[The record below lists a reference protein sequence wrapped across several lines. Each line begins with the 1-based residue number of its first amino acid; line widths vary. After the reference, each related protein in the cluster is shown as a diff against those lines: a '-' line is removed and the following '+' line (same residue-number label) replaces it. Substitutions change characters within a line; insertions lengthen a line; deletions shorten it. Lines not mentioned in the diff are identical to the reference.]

1 MRSGETC
8 LLRLPRKQ
16 KSLQP
21 GKTQL
26 HFRLKTEDPSS
37 VHIGLRGNDILEEGR
52 LADAT
57 VTPDDQ
63 NATHPATS
71 GLKETPEFLL
81 LQLAAQEHGPIV
93 AWLHLGTSQVG
104 ADV

>member
-1 MRSGETC
+1 
-8 LLRLPRKQ
+8 LK
-16 KSLQP
+16 P

-26 HFRLKTEDPSS
+26 HFRLKTGDPSS
-37 VHIGLRGNDILEEGR
+37 VHAGLRGNDILEECR

-57 VTPDDQ
+57 FTPDDQ
-63 NATHPATS
+63 NATHSATS
-71 GLKETPEFLL
+71 GLKEAPEFLL

-104 ADV
+104 AEV